1 MKILA
6 VDHGQK
12 NIGLA
17 LSDETGLLARP
28 IGILAHI
35 SKALDA
41 AQVAEQAAR
50 EQAGQIIVG
59 VSYDE
64 AGDPNAAGR
73 RAINFAE
80 ILRQQTSL
88 PVELWDES
96 LTTQD
101 ARAAR
106 IASGAPR
113 KKRGGH
119 LDDVAAA
126 VLLQDYLDNHPAP
139 SKNWD

>member
-17 LSDETGLLARP
+17 LSDETGTLSRP
-28 IGILAHI
+28 LGILAHI
-35 SKALDA
+35 SKTMDA
-41 AQVAEQAAR
+41 AQVAEYAVRNGAQC
-50 EQAGQIIVG
+50 IIVG

-64 AGDPNAAGR
+64 EGAPNPAGR
-73 RAINFAE
+73 RAMNFADV
-80 ILRQQTSL
+80 LRQQTVL

-101 ARAAR
+101 ARSIR
-106 IASGAPR
+106 ISAGAPR

-126 VLLQDYLDNHPAP
+126 VLLQDYLDNHPILT
-139 SKNWD
+139 NEN

>member
-1 MKILA
+1 MRILA

-12 NIGLA
+12 NLGLA
-17 LSDETGLLARP
+17 VSDETGLLARP
-28 IGILAHI
+28 VGIIAHV

-41 AQVAEQAAR
+41 AMVAGE
-50 EQAGQIIVG
+50 AGNLNAEKIVVG

-64 AGDPNAAGR
+64 AGEPNPAGR
-73 RAINFAE
+73 RALNFVEA
-80 ILRQQTSL
+80 LRTQTSL
-88 PVELWDES
+88 PVEVWDES

-106 IASGAPR
+106 IASGAGR
-113 KKRGGH
+113 KKRAGH

-126 VLLQDYLDNHPAP
+126 VLLQDYLNSHTRPINE
-139 SKNWD
+139 K